1 MSSYF
6 LLLNVNY
13 IMKKQISLEKIEEN
27 KVGFRLLFSKGY
39 YFSDARK
46 QGSGDKINR
55 YLVT

>member
-13 IMKKQISLEKIEEN
+13 IMKKQISLEKIELN
-27 KVGFRLLFSKGY
+27 KVALRLIFSKGY
-39 YFSDARK
+39 DFSDARK